1 LSDGSGSVKR
11 LRRCDALCYP
21 PVMETSQRST
31 GRTVAAVALAVV
43 AAICALAFVGS
54 LGQSSD
60 SGSMDVV
67 PAILAVALGLWA
79 ASLWRGKK

>member
-1 LSDGSGSVKR
+1 
-11 LRRCDALCYP
+11 
-21 PVMETSQRST
+21 METSQRST
-31 GRTVAAVALAVV
+31 GRTVAAVVLAVI